1 MLPRLF
7 QEYKY
12 FLEKRL
18 DYYDDNKAQ
27 GNIEPE
33 GIARPVRRR
42 TNSECNAS
50 DNNANGDSKFSYGL
64 IIKRDLVGK
73 TREHNIRNN
82 IYMLGT

>member
-27 GNIEPE
+27 GNIETE
-33 GIARPVRRR
+33 GIAQPVRGR
-42 TNSECNAS
+42 TNSDRNAS
-50 DNNANGDSKFSYGL
+50 NSNANGDNKFSYGL

-73 TREHNIRNN
+73 TRDQNIRNN
-82 IYMLGT
+82 IFMLGT